1 MSIQVIDT
9 RRLSSEENL
18 WLRDLDNRLDAAET
32 GRITAEIYKL
42 GKAARIGAYLYAIM
56 RANAKS
62 FKEAM
67 EMSETAITFDQLM
80 EEVGMAAKWE
90 ARAEKKKAREIAKNL
105 LGNGF
110 SLEQTAQLCGLDIA
124 DVRELSEN
132 G

>member
-1 MSIQVIDT
+1 M
-9 RRLSSEENL
+9 
-18 WLRDLDNRLDAAET
+18 DNRLDAAET
-32 GRITAEIYKL
+32 RRITAEIYKL
-42 GKAARIGAYLYAIM
+42 GKAARIGAYLDAII

-67 EMSETAITFDQLM
+67 KMGDTAITFDQIM
-80 EEVGMAAKWE
+80 EDVGLAAKWE
-90 ARAEKKKAREIAKNL
+90 ARGEAKAEENKAKEIAKNL

-124 DVRELSEN
+124 DVRKLSEN